1 MPKQRKPVGWPD
13 LMVAKPTKSG
23 VAYYW
28 APSPHVRERCPVKGK
43 ALGTDYGEAKRY
55 CDEVLNPHY
64 RAWLSGEEASV
75 GEGEHARRGTF
86 DWMATVYKRS
96 PKYSK
101 LGADSR
107 DSYDRMLTLV
117 SKFPLKDGR
126 TFGSLLL
133 PAITPGAA
141 DRLYE
146 RIRERPDG
154 RLRNKTAVL
163 AMKVCQRAWNVA
175 RRSEPKMIPADNP
188 FAKMGMTYKA
198 KPTQPVSHEQ
208 LLRFVEAADA
218 AGEFSIGTAAMI
230 AFYWLQR
237 EKDILERLAWSQ
249 YRPDGVPIVKIF
261 HFKTGEPVDLPLI
274 DKDGSDLWPELT
286 SRLDAVTRHGTLIV
300 TRDIVDRWKKVRL
313 PWKYRYFA
321 DRVAEI
327 KAAAGIAPE
336 YKFMGLR
343 HGGNTEG
350 GDAGLTDAQSR
361 ALSGHRSP
369 IMTIL
374 YTKQT
379 MKQRQIAAR
388 LGRDSRTK
396 GGQISE

>member
-1 MPKQRKPVGWPD
+1 MPKGKPVGWPD

-28 APSPHVRERCPVKGK
+28 APSPHVRERCPIKAK
-43 ALGTDYGEAKRY
+43 ALGVDYGEAKRY

-64 RAWLSGEEASV
+64 QAWLTGQGLPD
-75 GEGEHARRGTF
+75 GEGPLRGSF
-86 DWMATVYKRS
+86 DWMVGVYKRH

-101 LGADSR
+101 LPLETRS
-107 DSYDRMLTLV
+107 SYDRMLALV

-126 TFGSLLL
+126 AFGALLL
-133 PAITPGAA
+133 SSITPGAA
-141 DRLYE
+141 DKLYD
-146 RIRERPDG
+146 RIKEKPG
-154 RLRNKTAVL
+154 GGERNKTAVL
-163 AMKVCQRAWNVA
+163 AMKVSQRAWNVA
-175 RRSEPKMIPADNP
+175 RRSEPKVVPSENP
-188 FAKMGMTYKA
+188 FAKMGLTYKA
-198 KPTQPVSHEQ
+198 KQTQPLRYDQ
-208 LLRFVEAADA
+208 LMRFVEAADA

-230 AFYWLQR
+230 AFFWLQR
-237 EKDILERLAWSQ
+237 EKDILERLTWTH
-249 YRPDGVPIVKIF
+249 YRPEGAPIAKIF
-261 HFKTGEPVDLPLI
+261 HHKTGEPVDMPLL
-274 DKDGSDLWPELT
+274 DEDGSDLWPDLT
-286 SRLDAVTRHGTLIV
+286 RRLDSAPRHGTLIV

-327 KAAAGIAPE
+327 KAAAGIGPE
-336 YKFMGLR
+336 FKFMGLR

-350 GDAGLTDAQSR
+350 GDAGLTDAQIR

-369 IMTIL
+369 NMTVL

-379 MKQRQIAAR
+379 MNQRRTAAR
-388 LGRDSRTK
+388 MRRDSRTK